1 MKINFQIFLNKIL
14 KSELIR
20 NTTVL
25 VTGTVLAQLISI
37 LLQPFI
43 RRLFSPESFGIF
55 SVYASLIGI
64 ITVISSLRFDDAIV
78 LPKADKESINLIGLS
93 LFSNFF
99 INLVI
104 LLVLILSG
112 KRIVSFLNLPETFQ
126 IPVLYLIP
134 AGAFLFNTFQSLNF
148 WLIRKRK
155 FYSVSANKLV
165 RRSSE
170 GLFQVGF
177 ALAKVYNGLI
187 YSDLIGQFTNVGTAA
202 IQALKNGL
210 KFSLISRNKLRY
222 VARKYSEF
230 PKFNLVPAFMSACSY
245 YIPAVFVN
253 KFFASEAA
261 GFFDLSKLLLSIPLA
276 FVASSFSSVLL
287 QKISEKYKNRESFI
301 SDLKPVI
308 MIVLLISFAE
318 ILVIMLFGEPLFKFI
333 FGDQWITSGRIS
345 KILVWSF
352 VLNFIVSS
360 FSTIFVTM
368 RKIKIYS
375 IWQFLYFIAILSL
388 LFFQHIGFINF
399 LKVYVI
405 IEVVCYFALILVM
418 VNIISRFELSVKSE

>member
-1 MKINFQIFLNKIL
+1 LKINFQIFLNKIL